1 MTLVHKVESV
11 AALVPVITPVVLTG
25 KNVLNTST
33 VNKSSNL
40 NHYFNHYICIS
51 FHQSIVHDSMRQ
63 TSKVLKLNFIS
74 SRRTD
79 NSVMSE
85 VLSNQL
91 LITFIWLLLTFFQ
104 VFFYKRYQ
112 FLGKVRFDLNKEI
125 SELVVEALQKRVFLL
140 KKFISWFLSV
150 VITKHKKRTFIFKK
164 KE

>member
-11 AALVPVITPVVLTG
+11 AALVPVITPVVLTD

-51 FHQSIVHDSMRQ
+51 FRQSTRAWFHASNFKSSQLYKLQ
-63 TSKVLKLNFIS
+63 THWQFSTERGTFQ
-74 SRRTD
+74 
-79 NSVMSE
+79 SVTY
-85 VLSNQL
+85 N
-91 LITFIWLLLTFFQ
+91 IHLTSIDIFQ

-164 KE
+164 SE

>member
-40 NHYFNHYICIS
+40 NHYFNHYISVFPSVSPFVDDC
-51 FHQSIVHDSMRQ
+51 MRQ
-63 TSKVLKLNFIS
+63 ISKVLNFIS

-79 NSVMSE
+79 NSVLSE

-91 LITFIWLLLTFFQ
+91 HIIFIWLLLTFFQ

-164 KE
+164 SE